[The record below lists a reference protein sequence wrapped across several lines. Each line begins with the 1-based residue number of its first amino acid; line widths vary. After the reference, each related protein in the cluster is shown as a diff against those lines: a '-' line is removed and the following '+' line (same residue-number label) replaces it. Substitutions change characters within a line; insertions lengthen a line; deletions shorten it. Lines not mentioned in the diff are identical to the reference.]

1 MLRET
6 RSARDNN
13 EVSPGARPHPPNHPA
28 PPAAPTRDDYDALGQ
43 PAGGRIIAGRYR
55 LDTMIGEGAMGTV
68 WAATDQVLLR
78 RVAIKDIKY
87 PPGTPTA
94 EATQLQHRLL
104 REARA
109 VAALS
114 HPNVITVYDILTTA
128 TGPVIVMELLHARSV
143 AEIVRE
149 QGRVTPARAAVIGV
163 AVASA
168 LTAAHTVGTTHR
180 DVKPANVLVGTP
192 DGRVTLT
199 DFGLA
204 RNSDE
209 QTMTGAGLI
218 LGSPAYIAPEI
229 AQGRPVGPA
238 SDAWSLGALLFYCV
252 QGRPPFDQR
261 TAIATLT
268 SVVKDPVPPHPQS
281 GALGEVITG
290 LLAKTPNQRMPID
303 QALAIMKQITDLS
316 DAAPATARRPTPTPS
331 TRWADAT
338 LPVTPGLRHHFDLG
352 RNNPHRPGRVDTP
365 AQPEMVRTSTHDPNR
380 VPARRTIWRRLR
392 SRRP

>member
-1 MLRET
+1 
-6 RSARDNN
+6 
-13 EVSPGARPHPPNHPA
+13 V
-28 PPAAPTRDDYDALGQ
+28 
-43 PAGGRIIAGRYR
+43 GGRVIAGRYR

-94 EATQLQHRLL
+94 EAAQLQHRLL

-114 HPNVITVYDILTTA
+114 HPNVITVYDILTTP

-143 AEIVRE
+143 AQIVRE
-149 QGRVTPARAAVIGV
+149 QGRLTPARAAAIGA

-180 DVKPANVLVGTP
+180 DVKPANVLIGTH
-192 DGRVTLT
+192 DHRVTLT

-209 QTMTGAGLI
+209 QTLTGAGLI

-268 SVVKDPVPPHPQS
+268 SVVKDPVPPHPHS

-290 LLAKTPNQRMPID
+290 LLAKTPTQRMPID
-303 QALAIMKQITDLS
+303 QALTIMKQITDPS
-316 DAAPATARRPTPTPS
+316 GAHPTTARRPTPTPS
-331 TRWADAT
+331 ARSADAT

-352 RNNPHRPGRVDTP
+352 RNNPHRPAPGDTP
-365 AQPEMVRTSTHDPNR
+365 AQQEMVRTSTHDPNLL
-380 VPARRTIWRRLR
+380 PARRTIWRRLR

>member
-1 MLRET
+1 M
-6 RSARDNN
+6 
-13 EVSPGARPHPPNHPA
+13 
-28 PPAAPTRDDYDALGQ
+28 
-43 PAGGRIIAGRYR
+43 
-55 LDTMIGEGAMGTV
+55 
-68 WAATDQVLLR
+68 
-78 RVAIKDIKY
+78 
-87 PPGTPTA
+87 
-94 EATQLQHRLL
+94 
-104 REARA
+104 
-109 VAALS
+109 
-114 HPNVITVYDILTTA
+114 YDILTTP

-149 QGRVTPARAAVIGV
+149 QGRLTPARAAAIGV
-163 AVASA
+163 AVAAA

-180 DVKPANVLVGTP
+180 DVKPANVLVGTH
-192 DGRVTLT
+192 DNRVTLT

-290 LLAKTPNQRMPID
+290 LLAKTPTQRMPID
-303 QALAIMKQITDLS
+303 RALTIMKQITDPS
-316 DAAPATARRPTPTPS
+316 VRTRPRPAAGAARPDPPRPPSPPCRGYAATQPRPDQPTP
-331 TRWADAT
+331 
-338 LPVTPGLRHHFDLG
+338 VV
-352 RNNPHRPGRVDTP
+352 PHRPARP
-365 AQPEMVRTSTHDPNR
+365 PETVRTATRDPNQPPR
-380 VPARRTIWRRLR
+380 QQRQGHPDPPPARRTIWRRLR

>member
-1 MLRET
+1 
-6 RSARDNN
+6 
-13 EVSPGARPHPPNHPA
+13 V
-28 PPAAPTRDDYDALGQ
+28 
-43 PAGGRIIAGRYR
+43 GGRVIAGRYR

-68 WAATDQVLLR
+68 WAATDEVLLR

-94 EATQLQHRLL
+94 EAAQLQHRLL

-114 HPNVITVYDILTTA
+114 HPNVITVYDILTTP

-143 AEIVRE
+143 TEIVRE
-149 QGRVTPARAAVIGV
+149 QGPLTPARAAAIGA
-163 AVASA
+163 AVAAA

-180 DVKPANVLVGTP
+180 DVKPANVLVGTH
-192 DGRVTLT
+192 DHRVTLT

-229 AQGRPVGPA
+229 AQGRPVDPA

-281 GALGEVITG
+281 GALGEVISG
-290 LLAKTPNQRMPID
+290 LLAKTPTQRMPID
-303 QALAIMKQITDLS
+303 QALAIMKQITDPS
-316 DAAPATARRPTPTPS
+316 GAPPATARRPTPTPS
-331 TRWADAT
+331 TRSADAT

-352 RNNPHRPGRVDTP
+352 RNNPHRPGLVDTP

-380 VPARRTIWRRLR
+380 LPARRTIWRRLR